1 MTASCWEMLMLL
13 GMHTYNDPQLV
24 TELARVVRMQ
34 LLYHL
39 PRLGSPATQDAAA
52 QGLQQVLA

>member
-1 MTASCWEMLMLL
+1 MLL